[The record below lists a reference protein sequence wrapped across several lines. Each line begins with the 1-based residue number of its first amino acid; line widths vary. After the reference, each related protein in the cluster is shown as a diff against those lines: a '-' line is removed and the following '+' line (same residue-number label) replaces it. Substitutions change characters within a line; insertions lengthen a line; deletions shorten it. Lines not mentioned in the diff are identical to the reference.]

1 AIETMDESELADAF
15 EYIPANAAAHY
26 LALMRRAV
34 AHDIINKLRPG
45 TPDVVLPLSNPAK
58 ELLKQL
64 AIAWRISASYRDAC
78 YLDVIN
84 SHYERGDLP
93 LIYVL
98 DAFGKIER
106 IVHLINPQDW
116 HMAHYK
122 YLLDTQSRIEYR
134 ALGAVQDVV
143 EELDHQRPE
152 AHAGLKRLLRNL
164 IINDVSGPAM
174 FNKPMPNVEG
184 RRDEVVGMLESS
196 ILYRCDCLSNQC
208 FGDDTAPGPCL
219 DGFAQLA
226 VLVLCDYER
235 CAKVFSD
242 PLFEDGDRRFDI
254 PGIVAEIETEYF
266 FSSLRRYLDEA
277 GFGMDNTNVEVALE
291 LCKSISRLGALHARY
306 SARPLAD
313 VDGQRLFK
321 AALTTWLRN
330 IDEEKGSWVANA
342 LKQDSAPREL
352 GIGKHSTSVVD
363 LISCFAQQATTVQ
376 RIQWPDVETKAWFLT
391 EFVKYVDMSFEV
403 YARVMMHGFCES
415 LSLPPQD
422 GDCPTSPGWTSMWN
436 SRRYKEQSIALS
448 AATQAAL
455 SMLDESQPLRIT
467 AAACVKI
474 NNLSVAR
481 DKLYELQDDLRV
493 GETVEALGGESRPSL
508 RGAAPE
514 QYLVSFKVI
523 RAEGLEL
530 SKKHHDGS
538 ARSASRPYVKLSTT
552 RQAEN
557 EATKRQRFGTTREA
571 PAGTSNPRWNESFDM
586 PVCSREDLMTPLEA
600 RICTRDGPKHLGFRE
615 KTRAR
620 AFFALPS
627 KLASSIDNS
636 VDVVLDMEPAGHL
649 LLQAT
654 IDGVI
659 DDIEFYSGRMFRAI
673 GRTLSDMQQLII
685 EQASVVIRDYLR
697 QILVSPPIRYRASR
711 IIGTPHMGIDR
722 GIDRSIQFLKRGGH
736 QAPATIRITQES
748 CCEALIPLID
758 YLEDNLHTLFL
769 HLYEEAANG
778 VIAKVWHEVLVSLED
793 ILLPPLRGLSKG
805 TAKTLTESDLNNVY
819 DCLDFLKWY
828 FEGGTDKDGIPA
840 EVLESRKY
848 HELLEVRGMYF
859 MMTRELM
866 SEYMDEMR
874 RSAERPA
881 APPAPDR
888 ASPPM

>member
-1 AIETMDESELADAF
+1 
-15 EYIPANAAAHY
+15 
-26 LALMRRAV
+26 
-34 AHDIINKLRPG
+34 
-45 TPDVVLPLSNPAK
+45 
-58 ELLKQL
+58 
-64 AIAWRISASYRDAC
+64 
-78 YLDVIN
+78 
-84 SHYERGDLP
+84 
-93 LIYVL
+93 
-98 DAFGKIER
+98 
-106 IVHLINPQDW
+106 
-116 HMAHYK
+116 
-122 YLLDTQSRIEYR
+122 
-134 ALGAVQDVV
+134 
-143 EELDHQRPE
+143 
-152 AHAGLKRLLRNL
+152 
-164 IINDVSGPAM
+164 
-174 FNKPMPNVEG
+174 
-184 RRDEVVGMLESS
+184 
-196 ILYRCDCLSNQC
+196 
-208 FGDDTAPGPCL
+208 
-219 DGFAQLA
+219 
-226 VLVLCDYER
+226 
-235 CAKVFSD
+235 
-242 PLFEDGDRRFDI
+242 
-254 PGIVAEIETEYF
+254 
-266 FSSLRRYLDEA
+266 
-277 GFGMDNTNVEVALE
+277 
-291 LCKSISRLGALHARY
+291 
-306 SARPLAD
+306 
-313 VDGQRLFK
+313 
-321 AALTTWLRN
+321 
-330 IDEEKGSWVANA
+330 
-342 LKQDSAPREL
+342 
-352 GIGKHSTSVVD
+352 
-363 LISCFAQQATTVQ
+363 
-376 RIQWPDVETKAWFLT
+376 
-391 EFVKYVDMSFEV
+391 
-403 YARVMMHGFCES
+403 
-415 LSLPPQD
+415 
-422 GDCPTSPGWTSMWN
+422 
-436 SRRYKEQSIALS
+436 
-448 AATQAAL
+448 
-455 SMLDESQPLRIT
+455 
-467 AAACVKI
+467 
-474 NNLSVAR
+474 
-481 DKLYELQDDLRV
+481 LYELQDDLRV

-819 DCLDFLKWY
+819 DCLDFL
-828 FEGGTDKDGIPA
+828 
-840 EVLESRKY
+840 
-848 HELLEVRGMYF
+848 
-859 MMTRELM
+859 
-866 SEYMDEMR
+866 
-874 RSAERPA
+874 
-881 APPAPDR
+881 
-888 ASPPM
+888 